1 MRPVVYDHAQIT
13 DWLGA
18 HTVAKARSYSRSV
31 SHVSWTDNVLDGR
44 VQGTDRQPYR
54 VHIEFEQDEDE
65 LFVDGE
71 CSCPVGYDC
80 KHVAALLIAGLEL
93 LPKAAPTGV
102 RPELVQWLEAFRVR
116 HSTSPPGKSS
126 TPKATVALA
135 YVICPSYRGH
145 EVTLYK
151 ARVKPDGTIRTLDE
165 PWNNVEAALVKPMKF
180 LSEEDLTLLRRL
192 WFGRDRHDY
201 GGLVLRGSSG
211 GDLLQQVI
219 ATGRAYAKAGSG
231 ASSTPREL
239 RAGAPRP
246 GSLEWQPQASRRL
259 RPVLITDPPATM
271 LIATD
276 PFWYVDVRTGEAGVV
291 ECPCSTSRMADLL
304 SMPAISLE
312 EAPLVGA
319 VLRDMAPDL
328 PLPPAHDTS
337 ALRVIDTEPV
347 PVLKLDSVWTYGSD
361 WGPTSQRM
369 LDFATLSFDYGN
381 VTVEAQGDVTLRRTA
396 EGEVVQVKRRR
407 ESEHRRQL
415 ELRRSGLEK
424 IPTRRT
430 YGDRALPDGVLGLK
444 DPEAWPAFMAEG
456 LPALRAAGWR
466 CAMTAEFRHNVISID
481 AIEGSVREGG
491 DGWFDL
497 DLGITVGD
505 RAVRLEPLLAELFR
519 RDVRWLSGGLEQIA
533 DAETFDLKT
542 DRGERLRLTARRLK
556 PVVRVLIDLFDGDIP
571 GMSPLRISRWDA
583 GRLDALE
590 ETGRWQFHGDASIR
604 ELAQRLRSECG
615 VREVPVPRGLK
626 AELREYQR
634 QGLSWLQYLR
644 EHALGGVL
652 ADDMGLGKTVQ
663 ALAHLVTEQEAGRL
677 DRPALIVMPTTL
689 IPNWREEAERFAPSL
704 KVLDLH
710 GAARKDRFERIPE
723 AHVVLT
729 TYALLWRDHAALA
742 EHEYHLLLL
751 DESQYVKNAA
761 SKAATAIRSIKAR
774 HRLCMTGT
782 PLENHLGELWAQ
794 FDFLLPGFLG
804 THKDFTRRW
813 RTPIEKQSDAVRRD
827 LLARR
832 VRPFMLR
839 RRKDEVATELPAKTT
854 IVRTVELDGA
864 QRDLYETV
872 RTAMQE
878 RVRAAIDAQ
887 GLARSHIIVLDAL
900 LKLRQVCCDPRL
912 LKLKEAHKTAES
924 SKLELLMEM
933 LPELIAEG
941 RRILL
946 FSQFTSMLELIGAA
960 LDGAN
965 IGYVTLTGE
974 TTDRAAPVK
983 RFARGE
989 APVFLISLKAGGVGL
1004 NLTAADTV
1012 IHYDPWW
1019 NPAAENQ
1026 ATDRAHRL
1034 GQDKPVFV
1042 YKLVAAGSIEEKILA
1057 LQEKK
1062 AALAE
1067 AILSDDPA
1075 RADKFGAQELEALFA
1090 PLPSLSA
1097 SS

>member
-31 SHVSWTDNVLDGR
+31 SHVSWSDNVLNGR
-44 VQGTDRQPYR
+44 VQGTERQPYR
-54 VHIEFEQDEDE
+54 VHIEFEQDDDE
-65 LFVDGE
+65 LFADGE

-93 LPKAAPTGV
+93 VPKAPAAGV
-102 RPELVQWLEAFRVR
+102 RPELVQWLEAFRAR
-116 HSTSPPGKSS
+116 HSTSTERKSS
-126 TPKATVALA
+126 TPRATVALA
-135 YVICPSYRGH
+135 YVIGPSYRGH

-211 GDLLQQVI
+211 GDLLHQVI
-219 ATGRAYAKAGSG
+219 ATGRAFAKPARG
-231 ASSTPREL
+231 ASIPPREL
-239 RAGAPRP
+239 RAGAPRR

-259 RPVLITDPPATM
+259 VPVLMTDPPSTM

-276 PFWYVDVRTGEAGVV
+276 PFWYVDVRAGEAGVV
-291 ECPCSTSRMADLL
+291 ECPCSTAHMADLL

-328 PLPPAHDTS
+328 PLPPAHDVS
-337 ALRVIDTEPV
+337 ALRVIDTEPL
-347 PVLKLDSVWTYGSD
+347 PVLNLDSVWTYGSD
-361 WGPTSQRM
+361 RGSTSQRM
-369 LDFATLSFDYGN
+369 LDFGTVNFDYEN
-381 VTVEAQGDVTLRRTA
+381 VKVEVHSDVTLRRTA
-396 EGEVVQVKRRR
+396 QGEVVQVKRRR
-407 ESEHRRQL
+407 ESEHRRLL
-415 ELRRSGLEK
+415 ELGRSGLEK
-424 IPTRRT
+424 ISTRRISS
-430 YGDRALPDGVLGLK
+430 AHPLPDEVYGLK
-444 DPEAWPAFMAEG
+444 DAEAWPGFVAES

-466 CAMTAEFRHNVISID
+466 CVMAVEFRHNVISID
-481 AIEGSVREGG
+481 AIEGSVRETG

-519 RDVRWLSGGLEQIA
+519 RDARWLSGGLEQIA

-556 PVVRVLIDLFDGDIP
+556 PLVRVLIDLFDADVP
-571 GMSPLRISRWDA
+571 VASALRISRWDA

-604 ELAQRLRSECG
+604 DLAQRLRSGSG
-615 VREVPVPRGLK
+615 VSEVPVPRGLK

-644 EHALGGVL
+644 EHAIGGVL

-663 ALAHLVTEQEAGRL
+663 ALAHLLTEQEAGRL

-689 IPNWREEAERFAPSL
+689 IPNWREEAARFAPSL

-710 GAARKDRFERIPE
+710 GAARKDRFERIGE

-804 THKDFTRRW
+804 SHNDFTRRW
-813 RTPIEKQSDAVRRD
+813 RTPIERQSDTVRRD
-827 LLARR
+827 LLAQR

-839 RRKDEVATELPAKTT
+839 RRKDEVATELPPKTI

-872 RTAMQE
+872 RSAMQE
-878 RVRAAIDAQ
+878 RVRTAINAQ

-912 LKLKEAHKTAES
+912 VKLKAVEQTAES
-924 SKLELLMEM
+924 SKLELLLEM

-946 FSQFTSMLELIGAA
+946 FSQFTSMLALIGEA
-960 LDGAN
+960 LDAAN
-965 IGYVTLTGE
+965 IGYVLLTGE
-974 TTDRAAPVK
+974 TTDRADPIE

-1019 NPAAENQ
+1019 NPAAESQ

-1062 AALAE
+1062 AALAD

-1075 RADKFGAQELEALFA
+1075 HADKFGAQELEALFA

-1097 SS
+1097 SM